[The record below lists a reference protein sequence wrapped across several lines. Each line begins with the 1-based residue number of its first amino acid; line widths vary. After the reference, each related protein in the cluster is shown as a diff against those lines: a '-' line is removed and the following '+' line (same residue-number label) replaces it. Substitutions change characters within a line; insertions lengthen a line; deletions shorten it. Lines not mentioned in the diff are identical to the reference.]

1 MGKFIELIDDLK
13 LADKVF
19 PLSLDFYRAHTHIC
33 TIKIQRRSNL
43 DTTPLSPLGIE
54 IQKPRKKWIY

>member
-19 PLSLDFYRAHTHIC
+19 PLSLDFYRAHT
-33 TIKIQRRSNL
+33 QVV
-43 DTTPLSPLGIE
+43 
-54 IQKPRKKWIY
+54 